1 MRIGIDIDETLT
13 DTDKSFRYIS
23 KKYNICTNKNFK
35 IKWNEEELLKYSK
48 YLSEVFKCAKL
59 KEGVK
64 ESIDELHRLGHELY
78 IITARNNKY
87 CADVEDLTINMFK
100 ENNLCFDKI
109 YFNQQLKSDIAK
121 ELGISL
127 MIDDSVSVY
136 NNMKEENI
144 ECIMFGKD
152 VKSWRE
158 VLEYINKVGE

>member
-1 MRIGIDIDETLT
+1 MKIGIDIDETLT
-13 DTDKSFRYIS
+13 DTAKSFRYIN
-23 KKYNICTNKNFK
+23 KKYNICTDKNFK
-35 IKWNEEELLKYSK
+35 SRWSEEELLKYSK
-48 YLSEVFKCAKL
+48 YLSEMFKGVKL
-59 KEGVK
+59 KKGAK
-64 ESIDELHRLGHELY
+64 EAMAELHKLGHKLY

-87 CADVEDLTINMFK
+87 CARVEDLTINMLR
-100 ENNLCFDKI
+100 ENNLYFDEI

-127 MIDDSVSVY
+127 MIDDSLSVY
-136 NNMKEENI
+136 NNMKSENI